1 MTAAI
6 FGLVGVVIGA
16 LITGGTNYVLQV
28 RAERREIRAAARLM
42 LQELTNSGDAIRYA
56 IKLNDR
62 EFLHGATS
70 ENEWNRHHLFLARH
84 LSDEEWD
91 AVALAYGEGT
101 VVVALIE
108 GLQADEWQSTARE
121 IADGVDEGCRVL
133 RARAHRKGWDDEA
146 RVDAPRAAAL

>member
-42 LQELTNSGDAIRYA
+42 LQELTNTGDAIRYA

-62 EFLHGATS
+62 EFVAGATS
-70 ENEWNRHHLFLARH
+70 EREWERHHLLSRPPFLVVE
-84 LSDEEWD
+84 L
-91 AVALAYGEGT
+91 VAWYPES
-101 VVVALIE
+101 
-108 GLQADEWQSTARE
+108 QA
-121 IADGVDEGCRVL
+121 
-133 RARAHRKGWDDEA
+133 
-146 RVDAPRAAAL
+146 